1 MVNQVNNPD
10 ITSAKPLDGEMIFEQ
25 SLRPQKLS
33 DFIGQEKLKKNLEV
47 FIKAAKKRQDCL
59 DHVLI
64 SGPPGLGKTTL
75 ANIIAC
81 ELGVGFK
88 VTSGPAIERTG
99 DLAAILTNLQ
109 KHDILFVDE
118 IHRLNRSVEEVLYPA
133 MEERKLDIIIG
144 KGPSAR
150 TMRLDISPFT
160 LVGATTRIGLLSSPL
175 RDRFGIQLR
184 LDYYAEDDLVQIIK
198 RSSEL
203 LSISISDDGAVAI
216 AKRCRGTPRVANR
229 LIKRVRDYVEI
240 KGDGTIKAETAEQA
254 LQMLQV
260 DEVGLDIVGQKI
272 LEVLVEKFSGKPVG
286 LSTLASAVGEAKDS
300 LEEVYEPYLVQ
311 IGFLHKTPKGRVAT
325 EKAYK
330 HLGLDLDREKLF

>member
-1 MVNQVNNPD
+1 MVKEVNNPD
-10 ITSAKPLDGEMIFEQ
+10 IASAKPLADELIFEQ
-25 SLRPQKLS
+25 SLRPQKLT

-47 FIKAAKKRQDCL
+47 FIKAAKKRQDSL

-184 LDYYAEDDLVQIIK
+184 LDYYLEEDLVQIIK

-203 LSISISDDGAVAI
+203 LSISISDDGAAAI
-216 AKRCRGTPRVANR
+216 GKRCRGTPRVANR

-260 DEVGLDIVGQKI
+260 DEIGLDIVGQKI

-286 LSTLASAVGEAKDS
+286 LNTLASAVGEAKDS

-311 IGFLHKTPKGRVAT
+311 IGFLQKTPKGRVAT

-330 HLGLDLDREKLF
+330 HLGLDLADEKLF